1 MPFVNPMLFGT
12 SGAQGAIV
20 EFGFISEGGT
30 PLGRVFLS
38 PENEFAIGSIVSDP
52 EGLFT
57 VTTDVYG
64 KDLIEYNFFGDY
76 KFTLI
81 QNYSSVSNLGVI
93 YLTDGNTNTGLEQDI
108 FQLYNG
114 SLLSPSPVTITVD
127 NDAGTDHFRPSYTI
141 SGTGTKQATGTL
153 RIKVEY
159 LG

>member
-30 PLGRVFLS
+30 PLGRIFLS

-93 YLTDGNTNTGLEQDI
+93 YLSDGNTNTGLEQDI